1 MKKRTE
7 QQMIDPYDIPSTKV
21 STVYVEECDNITEE
35 IEITLEELKKKVDT
49 TRNLRNKIRSKQRS
63 ENERQ

>member
-35 IEITLEELKKKVDT
+35 IEITLEELKKKVDAT
-49 TRNLRNKIRSKQRS
+49 QSLKDVIRSKQRS
-63 ENERQ
+63 KSEKQ

>member
-7 QQMIDPYDIPSTKV
+7 QQMIDPYDVPSTKV

-35 IEITLEELKKKVDT
+35 IEITLEELKKKVDAT
-49 TRNLRNKIRSKQRS
+49 QNLKDMIRSKRRS
-63 ENERQ
+63 KDGK

>member
-35 IEITLEELKKKVDT
+35 IEITLEELKKKVDAT
-49 TRNLRNKIRSKQRS
+49 QSLKDMIRSKQRS
-63 ENERQ
+63 KSEKR

>member
-7 QQMIDPYDIPSTKV
+7 QQMIDPYDVPSTKV

-35 IEITLEELKKKVDT
+35 IEITLEELKKKVDAT
-49 TRNLRNKIRSKQRS
+49 QNLKDMIRSKRRS
-63 ENERQ
+63 KDEKR

>member
-35 IEITLEELKKKVDT
+35 IEITLEELKKKVDAT
-49 TRNLRNKIRSKQRS
+49 QSLKDVIRSKQRS
-63 ENERQ
+63 KSEKR

>member
-49 TRNLRNKIRSKQRS
+49 TRS
-63 ENERQ
+63 

>member
-7 QQMIDPYDIPSTKV
+7 QQIIDPYDVPSTKV

-35 IEITLEELKKKVDT
+35 IEITLEELKKKVDA
-49 TRNLRNKIRSKQRS
+49 TRSLKNKIRSRRRCKD
-63 ENERQ
+63 EK

>member
-35 IEITLEELKKKVDT
+35 IEITLEELKKKVDAT
-49 TRNLRNKIRSKQRS
+49 QNLKDMIRSKRRS
-63 ENERQ
+63 KDEKR

>member
-7 QQMIDPYDIPSTKV
+7 QQMIDPYDVPSTKV

-35 IEITLEELKKKVDT
+35 IEITLEELKKKVDAT
-49 TRNLRNKIRSKQRS
+49 QNLKDMIRSRRRCKD
-63 ENERQ
+63 EK